1 MNLTIEQINDLI
13 VNLEDAKQNLEHKLE
28 KTVAKI
34 SEEITK
40 VDRLLEAMRAFRQS
54 QPTE

>member
-13 VNLEDAKQNLEHKLE
+13 VNLEDTKQNLEHKLE